1 MMSAVTREQVL
12 ERVAGLGPLQ
22 NVFLIGQ
29 DADALGGIAVWYP
42 EIGLR
47 EFIFEKDDLALA
59 IYSFLREAGV
69 RRFHSWEHLREAQR
83 REKWEGW
90 DTSDDFRRMQQAM
103 EELAKIGKP
112 SSAPNTPEDRNR

>member
-22 NVFLIGQ
+22 NVFLIGE
-29 DADALGGIAVWYP
+29 DTDALGGIVVWYP

-47 EFIFEKDDLALA
+47 EFIFEKNDLAFG
-59 IYSFLREAGV
+59 IYSFLRETGV
-69 RRFHSWEHLREAQR
+69 RRFKSWEHLREAES

-90 DTSDDFRRMQQAM
+90 DTCDDYRRTQQAM
-103 EELAKIGKP
+103 EKLAKRGK
-112 SSAPNTPEDRNR
+112 

>member
-1 MMSAVTREQVL
+1 MSQVTREQVL

-22 NVFLIGQ
+22 NVFLIGE
-29 DADALGGIAVWYP
+29 DSDALGGIVVWNP

-47 EFIFEKDDLALA
+47 EFIFEKDDLALG

-69 RRFHSWEHLREAQR
+69 RRFKSWEQLREAEK

-90 DTSDDFRRMQQAM
+90 DTCADYRRIQKAM
-103 EELAKIGKP
+103 EEMAKRGRK
-112 SSAPNTPEDRNR
+112 